1 MSEQS
6 SSDGLEAAVRDPSLQ
21 DTTAALAEVALDAV
35 MQDGVLRDI
44 PLVGSLLGLGRAALT
59 IRDRVFLNK
68 LRHLL
73 TEIVDVPVE
82 QRQEMI
88 DEINQSEDFTIK
100 VGEKLLYI
108 VDRCED
114 HQASGLV
121 GILFRAF
128 LEGSLDYSDFLRLT
142 LIVDRMHFDDLM
154 VFARSEWEHCPA
166 EEASAY
172 LGTGL
177 VELDPMYIRVED
189 QWDWKA
195 SEKYIVEG
203 GELTATVTVLGRE
216 LRGVL
221 APKKQPAEQGVAP
234 QSATRPESDSEGG
247 DKPQPESEP
256 RPR

>member
-1 MSEQS
+1 M
-6 SSDGLEAAVRDPSLQ
+6 RDPSLQ

-68 LRHLL
+68 LRYLL
-73 TEIVDVPVE
+73 TEIVDVPAH

-88 DEINQSEDFTIK
+88 DEINRSEEFSIK

-114 HQASGLV
+114 HLASGLV

-142 LIVDRMHFDDLM
+142 SIVDRMHFDDLM

-166 EEASAY
+166 EEATAY

-203 GELTATVTVLGRE
+203 GKLTATVTVLGRE
-216 LRGVL
+216 LRGIL
-221 APKKQPAEQGVAP
+221 APKKQPTEQCVTP
-234 QSATRPESDSEGG
+234 NV
-247 DKPQPESEP
+247 
-256 RPR
+256 